1 MAPGPLLASPP
12 ETDQMTGAGPPPVS
26 EALNCSTDAPWL
38 LVALQPVQLVS
49 IAPVPG
55 DKLNV
60 ALEGSAVTPPP
71 AQPATAKTMGGKS
84 IAASRSGC
92 LRVFAHASPQLRWER
107 AERSAICTA

>member
-12 ETDQMTGAGPPPVS
+12 ETDHTTDAGPPLAS
-26 EALNCSTDAPWL
+26 EAVNCSTDVPCL

-49 IAPVPG
+49 IVPVPG
-55 DKLNV
+55 DKLKV

-71 AQPATAKTMGGKS
+71 AQPATARSMGGKS
-84 IAASRSGC
+84 IAASRSGR
-92 LRVFAHASPQLRWER
+92 LRVFAQASPQLRWER